1 MIKRKSYK
9 PLRSIILKRG
19 RRRLMKFCVCESRKA
34 QVWVETVLYTLIAFA
49 IIGLVLTYVK
59 PEIEK
64 FQDKAVIKQSITIMS
79 DLDSKISEVSK
90 NGEGNKRILEIA
102 IKKGSLRIEGINDSI
117 IFEIESIYPYTE
129 PGEKYY
135 EQGIELTTI
144 EKSGKNK
151 ITLLKNYSETL
162 NITYLGKEETK
173 ILPQSSTF
181 YRISIENNGQIDQNK
196 TEIGIGLV

>member
-1 MIKRKSYK
+1 
-9 PLRSIILKRG
+9 
-19 RRRLMKFCVCESRKA
+19 MKFCVCKNRNA
-34 QVWVETVLYTLIAFA
+34 QVWVETVLYTLIAFT

-79 DLDSKISEVSK
+79 DLDSKISEVEK
-90 NGEGNKRILEIA
+90 NGEGNKRVLDVA
-102 IKKGSLRIEGINDSI
+102 IKKGYLRIEGLNDSLV
-117 IFEIESIYPYTE
+117 FEIESIYPYTE

-135 EQGIELTTI
+135 EQGIEISTL

-151 ITLLKNYSETL
+151 ITLLSNYSETL
-162 NITYLGKEETK
+162 NITYIGKEETK

-181 YRISIENNGQIDQNK
+181 YRISIENNGQANQNK
-196 TEIGIGLV
+196 TEIEIGIV